1 MEKTIDIDNVLVDAG
16 NIKHAISALER
27 FSYDL
32 ISMKGMKLDDI
43 NELKGLIA
51 SIHCIASKHA
61 DELEQYCIECD
72 RE

>member
-16 NIKHAISALER
+16 NIKYAISALER
-27 FSYDL
+27 FFYDR
-32 ISMKGMKLDDI
+32 IKIKGMELDDI
-43 NELKGLIA
+43 NELASLIA

-61 DELEQYCIECD
+61 DELEQYSIECD